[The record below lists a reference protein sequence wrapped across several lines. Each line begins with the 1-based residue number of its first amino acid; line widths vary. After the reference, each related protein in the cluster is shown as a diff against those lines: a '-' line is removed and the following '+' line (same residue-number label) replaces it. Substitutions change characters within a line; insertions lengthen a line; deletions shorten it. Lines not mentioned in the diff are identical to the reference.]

1 MDPIAKILY
10 NRSGEKTAVQLSYD
24 EHLRLSD
31 LNREAPLLRLK
42 VKQIAEL
49 LHTGST
55 GDVHKHQDQEPEQSV
70 QPTFVENVAVDIP
83 AKEHEP
89 EQISKPVPVNSLPNE
104 QPSPP
109 VIQLAESSP
118 TPSTAKEYAISIPPI
133 LLDFLAE
140 EDPSQK
146 AKRLI
151 VSCTQ
156 KLSSLCGKRI
166 TFSLYKPYI
175 CIWDFDEWKTFA
187 FGEIIQGDLYI
198 SVEKTLMPHVDEN
211 NVWIPPSGLCKKALA
226 RRKVDAITDDL
237 LGQLAAALTHLTK
250 PGTLNP

>member
-1 MDPIAKILY
+1 MDSIAKILY
-10 NRSGEKTAVQLSYD
+10 NSTGEKTAVQISYD
-24 EHLRLSD
+24 EHLQLSD

-49 LHTGST
+49 LQTGST
-55 GDVHKHQDQEPEQSV
+55 GNVHQHQEHEQSV
-70 QPTFVENVAVDIP
+70 QPTCVENVAVNIP
-83 AKEHEP
+83 AKKPEP
-89 EQISKPVPVNSLPNE
+89 EQPSKTIPVSSLPNE

-166 TFSLYKPYI
+166 TLSLYKPYI

-187 FGEIIQGDLYI
+187 FGEIIQGDLYL
-198 SVEKTLMPHVDEN
+198 SVEKALISHVDEH
-211 NVWIPPSGLCKKALA
+211 NVWVPPSGLCKKVLV
-226 RRKVDAITDDL
+226 RRRVDAITDDL

-250 PGTLNP
+250 PVTLNP

>member
-1 MDPIAKILY
+1 MDSIAKILY
-10 NRSGEKTAVQLSYD
+10 NSTGEKTAVQLSYD

-55 GDVHKHQDQEPEQSV
+55 GDVHKHQDPEQSA
-70 QPTFVENVAVDIP
+70 QPACVENVAVDIP
-83 AKEHEP
+83 TEKHEP
-89 EQISKPVPVNSLPNE
+89 EQISTPIPVNNPPNE

-133 LLDFLAE
+133 LLDFLTE

-166 TFSLYKPYI
+166 TLSLYKPYI

-187 FGEIIQGDLYI
+187 FGEIIQGDLYL
-198 SVEKTLMPHVDEN
+198 SVEKTLMPHADEH
-211 NVWIPPSGLCKKALA
+211 NVWIPPSGLCKKVLA
-226 RRKVDAITDDL
+226 RRRVDAITDDL

-250 PGTLNP
+250 PITLNP